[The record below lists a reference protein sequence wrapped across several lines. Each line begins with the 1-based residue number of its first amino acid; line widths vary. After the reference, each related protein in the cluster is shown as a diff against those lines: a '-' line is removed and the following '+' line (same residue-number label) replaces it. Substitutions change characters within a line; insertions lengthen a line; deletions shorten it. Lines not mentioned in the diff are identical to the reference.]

1 MLATVRLRF
10 LTLTLFVLATAS
22 PALAQTQYSIG
33 NPTPEQQ
40 YMLELTNRARANADA
55 EAVRLGIGNRQEGPP
70 TINGQVWQIQNT
82 TQPLS
87 WNPLL
92 FNAAQNHATFLNN
105 EDQFF
110 KGGSPHTYGGT
121 TPNSRIAAAGYS
133 MAAYNGPTNG
143 GFFPGPENVAQ
154 AISFGSGPYTGAK
167 LIAEVLNAHNDLFTD
182 LTVPGRGHR
191 STTTLAFWREIG
203 IGISVGTDVGQDS
216 GGTTRT
222 WESLYI
228 VQNFGTHANSTP
240 FITGVVYQDT
250 NGNGFYDPGEGIGGI
265 RVDVAGSN
273 FFAITTPSGGYSV
286 PVPGNGSYTVTFSGN
301 SIATTQK
308 PVTVANLLNAK
319 VDLVAP
325 NAPTPTFLANV
336 SSRLAIGTGDNA
348 LFGGFFISAGP
359 AKRVIVRA
367 LGPSIGLPG
376 QQLENPTLEIFD
388 GQTLI
393 GFNDDWKN
401 QPAAD
406 RQAVQDALP
415 PTNDLEAALVRTLS
429 PNTAGFTAIVRGANN
444 TTGIGAVEIYDLDKP
459 PVSRLINVSARG
471 VVQTGDDILI
481 GGTILLGQTSQKVGI
496 RAIGPSLTV
505 PGKLLNPRLE
515 LRDAQG
521 ALVQENDNW
530 RAGGQE
536 REIITRGLAPSNEF
550 ESVIMSTL
558 SANGASYTALVRGV
572 GNTTGIAVVE
582 LYALD

>member
-10 LTLTLFVLATAS
+10 LTLTLFVLAAAS
-22 PALAQTQYSIG
+22 SALAQTQYFIG
-33 NPTPEQQ
+33 NPTNEQQ
-40 YMLELTNRARANADA
+40 YMLELINRARANADA
-55 EAVRLGIGNRQEGPP
+55 EAIRLGIGNRQEGPP

-92 FNAAQNHATFLNN
+92 FNAAQGHATRLNN
-105 EDQFF
+105 DDQFF
-110 KGGSPHTYGGT
+110 SNDSPHTWGGT

-133 MAAYNGPTNG
+133 MAPYNGPTNG
-143 GFFPGPENVAQ
+143 GSFPGPENVAE

-167 LIAEVLNAHNDLFTD
+167 LIAEVLGAHNDLFTD
-182 LTVPGRGHR
+182 QTVPGRGHR

-203 IGISVGTDVGQDS
+203 IGISVGTDVGPDS
-216 GGTTRT
+216 GGTIRT

-228 VQNFGTHANSTP
+228 VQNFGTQTGSTP

-273 FFAITTPSGGYSV
+273 FFAISTPSGGYSV
-286 PVPGNGSYTVTFSGN
+286 PVPGNGSYTVTFSGD
-301 SIATTQK
+301 SITPTQK
-308 PVTVANLLNAK
+308 PASVANLLNAK

-325 NAPTPTFLANV
+325 NAATPTFLANV
-336 SSRLAIGTGDNA
+336 SSRLAVGTDDNA
-348 LFGGFFISAGP
+348 LFGGFFINAGP

-388 GQTLI
+388 GPTSI

-406 RQAVQDALP
+406 RQAVRDALP
-415 PTNDLEAALVRTLS
+415 PTNDLEAALVRTLT
-429 PNTAGFTAIVRGANN
+429 PNSAGFTAIVRGANN
-444 TTGIGAVEIYDLDKP
+444 TTGIGSVEIYDLDKP
-459 PVSRLINVSARG
+459 PISRLVNVSARG

-505 PGKLLNPRLE
+505 TGKLANPKLE

-530 RAGGQE
+530 RTGGQE
-536 REIITRGLAPSNEF
+536 KEIIARGLAPSNEF

-558 SANGASYTALVRGV
+558 SANRASYTAIVRGV
-572 GNTTGIAVVE
+572 NNTTGIAVVE
-582 LYALD
+582 MYALD